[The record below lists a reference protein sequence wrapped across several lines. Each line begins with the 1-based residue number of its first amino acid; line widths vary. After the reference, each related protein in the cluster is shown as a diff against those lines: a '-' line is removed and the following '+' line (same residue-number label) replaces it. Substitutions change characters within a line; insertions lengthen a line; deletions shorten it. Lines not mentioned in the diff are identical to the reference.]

1 MGDVAGVCH
10 AMEGQRMVFAQ
21 RKEGNGPLDDLTD
34 PAVRTATT
42 LRRNGGE
49 EPVVALVTHVGGAHR
64 PEEPPGRL
72 AGSGGAE
79 VHPEG
84 LEDLGDVPLEP
95 LPVLVADPP
104 GVYVLPEHDLFGV
117 THARHEI
124 HASPPFETL

>member
-1 MGDVAGVCH
+1 MSSTRWSATSCPTHRGV
-10 AMEGQRMVFAQ
+10 
-21 RKEGNGPLDDLTD
+21 D
-34 PAVRTATT
+34 
-42 LRRNGGE
+42 
-49 EPVVALVTHVGGAHR
+49 HR

-72 AGSGGAE
+72 AGSRGGE

-95 LPVLVADPP
+95 LPVLVADLP